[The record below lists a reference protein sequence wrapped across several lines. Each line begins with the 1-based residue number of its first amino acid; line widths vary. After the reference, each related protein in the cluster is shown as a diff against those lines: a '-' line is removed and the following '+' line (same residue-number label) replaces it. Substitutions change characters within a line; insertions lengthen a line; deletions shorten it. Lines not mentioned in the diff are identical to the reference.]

1 MWAGKSED
9 IILPTALGKAWGS
22 ETSLRNLIRVVSL
35 EDPRTTP
42 VQGQAGWRSSRVGGG
57 VEVQELSTVEA
68 GTFYQ

>member
-42 VQGQAGWRSSRVGGG
+42 VQGQA
-57 VEVQELSTVEA
+57 
-68 GTFYQ
+68 